1 MQKGFS
7 SLIKFTIFAIAF
19 IFLGL
24 FFGYMT
30 FRILSFSRTV
40 DVPDLRGRNLL
51 ESNRLLTDKNLYL
64 KIEGEDYDSTIP
76 PGYVL
81 KQNIPAG
88 KKVKEKRAI
97 KVVISKGPRVKSI
110 PLLVNET
117 LFNAES
123 VLIQKG
129 LRVTRVFMVHSDM
142 IEKDKI
148 IAQKPAIDEP
158 LTDTI
163 TLLVSLGPHEK
174 TYFCPDF
181 RAMPLEQSLEIIKK
195 LNLNVDIEGTGEIVE
210 SQKPEPG
217 KQIKTGESVK
227 LILY

>member
-7 SLIKFTIFAIAF
+7 SLLKFTIFAIAF

-24 FFGYMT
+24 FFGYIT

-40 DVPDLRGRNLL
+40 EVPDLRGRNLL

-76 PGYVL
+76 VGYVL
-81 KQNIPAG
+81 KQDIPAG

-123 VLIQKG
+123 ILIQKG
-129 LRVTRVFMVHSDM
+129 LRVTRVFMVHSDI

-148 IAQKPAIDEP
+148 IAQKPGIDEP

-163 TLLVSLGPHEK
+163 TLLVSLGPHQK

-195 LNLNVDIEGTGEIVE
+195 LNLKVNIEGTGEIVE

-217 KQIKTGESVK
+217 KQIKTGELVK